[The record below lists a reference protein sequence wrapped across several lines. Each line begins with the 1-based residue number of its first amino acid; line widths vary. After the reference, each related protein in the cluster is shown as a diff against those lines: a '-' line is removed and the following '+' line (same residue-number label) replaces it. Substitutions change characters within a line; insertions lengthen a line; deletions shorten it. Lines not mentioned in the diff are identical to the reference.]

1 MFRRACMQYILTER
15 EMNLGCELVESF
27 ESEEMNLD
35 LLYFEQES
43 LNQQGYFTVIHC
55 TDVEKDLYKIS
66 AYKRK

>member
-1 MFRRACMQYILTER
+1 MQYILTER

-66 AYKRK
+66 TYKRK